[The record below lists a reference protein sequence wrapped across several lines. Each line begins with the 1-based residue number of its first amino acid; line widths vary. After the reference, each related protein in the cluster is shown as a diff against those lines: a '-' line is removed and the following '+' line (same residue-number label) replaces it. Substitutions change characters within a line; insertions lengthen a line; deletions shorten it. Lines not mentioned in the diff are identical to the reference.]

1 MARRLVR
8 GRPEV
13 ELTSRPAQ
21 PLEAIEAAGGLL
33 WRRDSRGRVQVALVR
48 RPRYGDWSLPKGK
61 LMPGEHSTAAAVREI
76 EEETGQSAVL
86 GRPLPTDHY
95 LVDGVP
101 KTVHYWAAHA
111 RGGTFR
117 PNAEVD
123 AVVWAGPEVA
133 AQWLTRTSD
142 ADLLATFLAGPV
154 DTRALVVLR
163 HAQAVP
169 RKEWKGD
176 DCERPLHADG
186 TAQAV
191 DLVPVLRAFR
201 PTRVLSS
208 PARRC
213 LDTVRPL
220 AESIG
225 LAVEVVSGLAEG
237 VSDNQFAAA
246 MQTVTTAADAAPTVI
261 CSHRPILPRLFR
273 ALAQAGRGSLPRK
286 PLQPGEFVIFHLAD
300 RILAAIER
308 HHA

>member
-1 MARRLVR
+1 MAYPLGR

-13 ELTSRPAQ
+13 DLTGSPAQ

-33 WRRDSRGRVQVALVR
+33 WRRDSRGRVHVALVR

-61 LMPGEHSTAAAVREI
+61 RMPGEHLAAAAVREI

-101 KTVHYWAAHA
+101 KTVHYWAAQA
-111 RGGTFR
+111 RGGSFR
-117 PNAEVD
+117 PNTEVD
-123 AVVWAGPEVA
+123 AVVWAAPEVA
-133 AQWLTRTSD
+133 AQWLTRPSD

-176 DCERPLHADG
+176 DRERPLHANG

-191 DLVPVLRAFR
+191 DLVPVLRAFG

-225 LAVEVVSGLAEG
+225 LDVEVVSGLAEG
-237 VSDNQFAAA
+237 VSDDQFAAA
-246 MQTVTTAADAAPTVI
+246 TRTVTTAADTAPTVI

-273 ALAQAGRGSLPRK
+273 ALAQAGRGSLPQK
-286 PLQPGEFVIFHLAD
+286 PLQPGEFVIFHLTG